1 MTITR
6 SRAFAL
12 LGLLVLAA
20 FVAGMARL
28 APVWMGRQPDGSF
41 LVSTGQRIEAG
52 SIAFNGRP
60 IDLALHPRGEVF
72 AVLNKAEVFLA
83 NTAGTRVGRR
93 VALFTREGET
103 SAGFHGLVW
112 SPDGTRLFAS
122 TSRGYVQ
129 AFAYQDGTLTRGDR
143 IAVQPAGARGNPVPG
158 GMAITRDGS
167 RLFVVAANR
176 NAVAEID
183 LTTRALVREYPV
195 ETLPYEP
202 RLSEDERTLIV
213 SNWGGRLPKPGDRTA
228 KSQNLDIVVDDRGAP
243 ASGTVSLIDR
253 ASGATR
259 HVAVGIHPTAIL
271 VNGRRAYVANAM
283 SDSISEIDLEDGRV
297 ARTFPLRWGS
307 LRVLGGMPN
316 ALALRG
322 GTLYVADGGDNA
334 LAEIDLANGQVRGFR
349 HAGYFP
355 TAVALSGD
363 GKSAF
368 VLNTKGNGSVREVL
382 LGKPGNAH
390 DFQGTVTIVDLTA
403 DLAKETEVV
412 ARNNRWEANP
422 GRPALKVYN
431 GGIKHVLYIIKENRT
446 YDEVFG
452 DLPIGNG
459 DPKLCSLGETVMP
472 NHRKIAREFTL
483 FDNGYVCGTNSADGH
498 AWSTQC
504 LANDYLEHFY
514 VGYSRTYPDD
524 GDCAMSISNGG
535 ALWDAALKK
544 GRSIRVWGEFCDDK
558 LATYDPKP
566 KDWFELWEDRVKG
579 THRFKFTADTTV
591 ASLKPLINREVH
603 YWPLLQSDQFR
614 ADVFIREYEDFSK
627 QDKVPELMIMSL
639 PCDHSEGTDPK
650 YPTPRAM
657 MADNDLALGRVV
669 EAVSKSPQWKE
680 TCLFVVEDDA
690 QSGPDHVDGHR
701 TVFMAISPYS
711 RRKTVDSTFY
721 TQANMIRSIEMILG
735 LDPMNK
741 FDSVAEPMTAC
752 FSDQLDL
759 TPYRPVKSNVPLD
772 ERNPSGTAM
781 TDADRYWLEKTRS
794 LDWSHLDAPDPYWM
808 NRITWYSLFKGT
820 REYPGRPGEQPGM
833 AARRR

>member
-1 MTITR
+1 MLPTTITR
-6 SRAFAL
+6 SRVFAL

-28 APVWMGRQPDGSF
+28 TPVWMGRQPDGSF
-41 LVSTGQRIEAG
+41 LVSTGQRIEGG

-72 AVLNKAEVFLA
+72 AVLNKSEVFLVTTTGA
-83 NTAGTRVGRR
+83 RVGRR
-93 VALFTREGET
+93 ASLFTREGET
-103 SAGFHGLVW
+103 SAGFRGLVW

-122 TSRGYVQ
+122 TDRGHVQ
-129 AFAYQDGTLTRGDR
+129 AFAYEGGQLKGVAR
-143 IAVQPAGARGNPVPG
+143 IRVQPEGTERNPVPG
-158 GMAITRDGS
+158 GMTITRDGK
-167 RLFVVAANR
+167 RLFVAAANR

-183 LTTRALVREYPV
+183 LTTYALIREYPV

-202 RLSEDERTLIV
+202 RLSDDERTLIV
-213 SNWGGRLPKPGDRTA
+213 SNWGGRRPKPGDRTA
-228 KSQNLDIVVDDRGAP
+228 KSQDLDIVIDERGAP

-259 HVAVGIHPTAIL
+259 HVAVGIHPTAI
-271 VNGRRAYVANAM
+271 VVAGRRAYVANAM
-283 SDSISEIDLEDGRV
+283 SDSVSEIDLEV
-297 ARTFPLRWGS
+297 AQVTRTIPLRWGS

-334 LAEIDLANGQVRGFR
+334 LAEIDLASGQVRGFR

-355 TAVALSGD
+355 IAVALSSD

-368 VLNTKGNGSVREVL
+368 VLNTKGNGSVSKTT
-382 LGKPGNAH
+382 LGKQGNAH
-390 DFQGTVTIVDLTA
+390 DFQGTVTIIDLTA
-403 DLAKETEVV
+403 DLKKETDLV
-412 ARNNRWEANP
+412 ARNNRWESHP
-422 GRPALKVYN
+422 GRPPLKVYN

-459 DPKLCSLGETVMP
+459 DPKLCSIGETIMP
-472 NHRKIAREFTL
+472 NHRKIVREFTL

-535 ALWDAALKK
+535 ALWDAALAKK
-544 GRSIRVWGEFCDDK
+544 RSVRVWAEFCDDK

-566 KDWFELWEDRVKG
+566 KDWFELWEDRIKG

-614 ADVFIREYEDFSK
+614 ADVFIREYEEFSRR
-627 QDKVPELMIMSL
+627 DTVPDLMIMSL
-639 PCDHSEGTDPK
+639 PCDHTEGTNPS
-650 YPTPRAM
+650 YPTP
-657 MADNDLALGRVV
+657 
-669 EAVSKSPQWKE
+669 
-680 TCLFVVEDDA
+680 
-690 QSGPDHVDGHR
+690 
-701 TVFMAISPYS
+701 
-711 RRKTVDSTFY
+711 
-721 TQANMIRSIEMILG
+721 
-735 LDPMNK
+735 
-741 FDSVAEPMTAC
+741 
-752 FSDQLDL
+752 
-759 TPYRPVKSNVPLD
+759 
-772 ERNPSGTAM
+772 
-781 TDADRYWLEKTRS
+781 
-794 LDWSHLDAPDPYWM
+794 AP
-808 NRITWYSLFKGT
+808 
-820 REYPGRPGEQPGM
+820 
-833 AARRR
+833 